1 MQKAIEAAKV
11 LSEHPDKNN
20 LQHLKDTDLY
30 DVFKDIYKL
39 ENITNKEANLLTAYL
54 IYTYD
59 PDSMRLN
66 ISKDRHE
73 NKEEIMLS
81 LGLKPSMDLMQ
92 DVIHNDNDNFN
103 TCVSL
108 YLGKLTD
115 WRWSTV
121 YSLLDYH
128 SNMLRFANQKTD
140 SEKRTDKMSK
150 EGVVKEMKEDI
161 DMDTVAK
168 VNIQKGALLTK
179 AIEARQE
186 ADRLLEA
193 MRKDFLPTDTATQA
207 DFGFAFTD
215 TAKKKVDIYSW
226 RSFIKD
232 RNEKKKSLVH

>member
-1 MQKAIEAAKV
+1 MQKAIEAAKI
-11 LSEHPDKNN
+11 LSESPDKNH

-30 DVFKDIYKL
+30 DTFKDIYKL
-39 ENITNKEANLLTAYL
+39 EDITNSEANLLVSFL
-54 IYTYD
+54 IFAYD

-81 LGLKPSMDLMQ
+81 LGLKPAMELMQ
-92 DVIHNDNDNFN
+92 EIIHNDNNNFN
-103 TCVSL
+103 TCVSM

-115 WRWSTV
+115 WRWPTI
-121 YSLLDYH
+121 YAQLDYH
-128 SNMLRFANQKTD
+128 ANMLRFANQKTD
-140 SEKRTDKMSK
+140 SEKTFDKMNK
-150 EGVVKEMKEDI
+150 EGVVKEMKQDI

-193 MRKDFLPTDTATQA
+193 MRKDFLPTDTATQS

-232 RNEKKKSLVH
+232 RNEKRKPLVH

>member
-1 MQKAIEAAKV
+1 MQKAIDTARI
-11 LSEHPDKNN
+11 LSDSPGSNH
-20 LQHLKDTDLY
+20 LQHLKDVDLFS
-30 DVFKDIYKL
+30 VFKDIYKL
-39 ENITNKEANLLTAYL
+39 KDINTHDANLLCAYL
-54 IYTYD
+54 IYAYD
-59 PDSMRLN
+59 PDSLRLN

-81 LGLKPSMDLMQ
+81 LEIDPKIQLMQ
-92 DVIHNDNDNFN
+92 DIIHNDNNNFN

-115 WRWSTV
+115 WRWPTI
-121 YSLLDYH
+121 YAQLDYH
-128 SNMLRFANQKTD
+128 ANMLRFANQKTD
-140 SEKRTDKMSK
+140 SEKTFDKMNK
-150 EGVVKEMKEDI
+150 EGVVKEMKQDI

-207 DFGFAFTD
+207 DFGFQFTE
-215 TAKKKVDIYSW
+215 TAKKKLDIYSW
-226 RSFIKD
+226 RDFIKN
-232 RNEKKKSLVH
+232 RNEKKQAV